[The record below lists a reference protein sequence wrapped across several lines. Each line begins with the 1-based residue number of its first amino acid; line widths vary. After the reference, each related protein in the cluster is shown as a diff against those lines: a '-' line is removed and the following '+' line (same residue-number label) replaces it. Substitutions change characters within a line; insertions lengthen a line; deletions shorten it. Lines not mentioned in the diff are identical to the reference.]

1 MDGGVILVTGGAVRI
16 GREICL
22 NLAKDGF
29 SVAVH
34 YNSSSNEANSLVEKI
49 TSNGG
54 NAQSFSGD
62 LSDVS
67 MVRDLFS
74 EIRDSMGDVTGIVNN
89 ASLFSFDDMDS
100 LSKQSWDSH
109 MHVNALVPLLMI
121 SELHRNMPS
130 GCVGSV
136 VNILDQKISQ
146 PNPDYLLSLIHI

>member
-1 MDGGVILVTGGAVRI
+1 MD
-16 GREICL
+16 
-22 NLAKDGF
+22 LAWQFTITPRQMKQTHW
-29 SVAVH
+29 SKKLPQTVAMPNH
-34 YNSSSNEANSLVEKI
+34 F
-49 TSNGG
+49 
-54 NAQSFSGD
+54 QGD

-89 ASLFSFDDMDS
+89 ASLFSFDDIDS

-146 PNPDYLLSLIHI
+146 PNPDYLSYTASRYAMAGMTETLRKPLSKCQG

>member
-1 MDGGVILVTGGAVRI
+1 MILVTGGAVRI

-22 NLAKDGF
+22 NLANDGF

-74 EIRDSMGDVTGIVNN
+74 EIRDSMGDVTGIVN
-89 ASLFSFDDMDS
+89 
-100 LSKQSWDSH
+100 
-109 MHVNALVPLLMI
+109 
-121 SELHRNMPS
+121 
-130 GCVGSV
+130 
-136 VNILDQKISQ
+136 
-146 PNPDYLLSLIHI
+146 LSLIHI